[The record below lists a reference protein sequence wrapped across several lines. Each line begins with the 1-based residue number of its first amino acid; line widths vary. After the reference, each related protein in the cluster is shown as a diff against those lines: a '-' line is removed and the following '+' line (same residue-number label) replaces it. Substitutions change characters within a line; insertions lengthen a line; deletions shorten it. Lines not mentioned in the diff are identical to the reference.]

1 MKFRMKAQRL
11 TESSQAEPGAASSS
25 AYEPLRSCCASRGR
39 GCCPGYFR
47 KHWTHTTSADGD
59 ERGRAPMRIGRA
71 LGALIWSFVGV
82 TIGAADRHTVAVFSA
97 DHQARFDQIRND
109 HDALSTGQDLFGD

>member
-59 ERGRAPMRIGRA
+59 ERGRAPMRVLLHNLFAAGFGTLFMWNRRVVVGHRNGA
-71 LGALIWSFVGV
+71 CLGTL
-82 TIGAADRHTVAVFSA
+82 D
-97 DHQARFDQIRND
+97 QA
-109 HDALSTGQDLFGD
+109 GQSCLQ